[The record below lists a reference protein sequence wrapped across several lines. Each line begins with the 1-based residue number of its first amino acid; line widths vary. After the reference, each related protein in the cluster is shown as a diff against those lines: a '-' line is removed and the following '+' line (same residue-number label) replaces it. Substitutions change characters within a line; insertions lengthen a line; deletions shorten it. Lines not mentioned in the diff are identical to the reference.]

1 MLEIRPIKDLRNTTE
16 ISELCHKAK
25 EPIFITK
32 NGYGD
37 LVIMSMETYER
48 KLAKVDL
55 YKKLAEAENQIENG
69 EMLLDAKSVF
79 KDLRGKYVKE

>member
-1 MLEIRPIKDLRNTTE
+1 MPEIRPIKDLRNTTE
-16 ISELCHKAK
+16 ISELCHKTK

-69 EMLLDAKSVF
+69 EMLLDAESVF
-79 KDLRGKYVKE
+79 KDLREKYVKE